1 MAETEKKMD
10 EELLDAQTELRI
22 SEAELKII
30 HEAEPEELEEALRK
44 MKNKYGI

>member
-1 MAETEKKMD
+1 MAEIEKKMD

-22 SEAELKII
+22 AEAELKII
-30 HEAEPEELEEALRK
+30 REAEPEELEEALRK